1 MDPKALGFPFC
12 IATDSLQPPPSTQA
26 LGDSLQETKRCST
39 CRRFI
44 LVTQYDLHMDHHI
57 QQQHLRETQ
66 ERIHANEQDKC
77 GIEVGWKDGIDFS
90 VVQPDTIVEI
100 EVRVTNKATTKVI
113 FQSCRIGG
121 RDLSE
126 HDK

>member
-1 MDPKALGFPFC
+1 MD
-12 IATDSLQPPPSTQA
+12 
-26 LGDSLQETKRCST
+26 R
-39 CRRFI
+39 
-44 LVTQYDLHMDHHI
+44 HI